1 MRRCMAE
8 DKIEVKRVSVL
19 TLSYNSPDLFAAIDS
34 VLMQTYGNIQ
44 LVIVDDCSE
53 NFEKE
58 SVSAYITDN
67 NRGNVTAEIIV
78 NKRNCGIVC
87 SSNIGIGVSDGE
99 YIINLAGD
107 DAFYDENVVADIVN
121 EFESTGA
128 MIITGLRSVRDSE
141 LKIELDISP
150 SRFQA
155 EKIRMFSPKA
165 LFEEMVGSNFIFGCC
180 TARSRE
186 CIDKY
191 GLYDEKYFLLDD
203 YSMNMKLLRNEV
215 KFHFFE
221 RLFIKYRSNGISS
234 AINVNE
240 KYIKEADLLFKNE
253 IEPYSSNPEEA
264 RKKYESWKKNAALF
278 KEYLNNKEKCGSNLA
293 SVFLKLRYCCLH
305 PSLGFS
311 FLKAKFDIVRG
322 NKWKLK

>member
-1 MRRCMAE
+1 MAE
-8 DKIEVKRVSVL
+8 DKREDKRVSIL
-19 TLSYNSPDLFAAIDS
+19 TLSYNSPDLYAAIDS

-44 LVIVDDCSE
+44 FVIVDDCSE
-53 NFEKE
+53 NFSKE
-58 SVSAYITDN
+58 SVSAYISDK

-78 NKRNCGIVC
+78 NSQNCGIIR

-121 EFESTGA
+121 EFENTGA

-141 LKIELDISP
+141 LNTEFDISP

-155 EKIRMFSPKA
+155 EKIRTLSPKA
-165 LFEEMVGSNFIFGCC
+165 LFEEMVGYNFVFGCC

-186 CIDKY
+186 CIEKY

-203 YSMNMKLLRNEV
+203 YSMNMKLLRNGV
-215 KFHFFE
+215 RFHFFE

-234 AINVNE
+234 ATNVNE
-240 KYIKEADLLFKNE
+240 KYIKEADLMFKNE
-253 IEPYSSNPEEA
+253 IEPYSSNPAEA
-264 RKKYESWKKNAALF
+264 RKKYERWKKNAAVF
-278 KEYLNNKEKCGSNLA
+278 KEYISKKEQCSNNLTSM
-293 SVFLKLRYCCLH
+293 FLKLRYCCMH

-311 FLKAKFDIVRG
+311 FFKAKMDIVRG
-322 NKWKLK
+322 NKWKLKQ